1 MEQPTNTSSATLVS
15 AGAAGGTTVLIVLG
29 VGAALWFLTR
39 DEGPKALSN
48 PEAEC
53 REAAERWVPKCI
65 IEKKKAKA
73 RK

>member
-1 MEQPTNTSSATLVS
+1 MAAAQDTSSATLVS
-15 AGAAGGTTVLIVLG
+15 AGAAGGTTALVLIG

-39 DEGPKALSN
+39 DEKPVSN

-53 REAAERWVPKCI
+53 REAAERWVPKCV
-65 IEKKKAKA
+65 IEKKKARA